1 MIEGNSS
8 VPGQIIH
15 TFIPA
20 QNKMY
25 EWKDLRA
32 LVLPGRTD
40 FKKTKK
46 AKSPYISKKKRKKR
60 SYVWIFQ
67 VYFWVDVHTNHR
79 VIAIMYGRSPGK
91 TVIGA

>member
-67 VYFWVDVHTNHR
+67 V
-79 VIAIMYGRSPGK
+79 
-91 TVIGA
+91 

>member
-67 VYFWVDVHTNHR
+67 VYFGSMSIQIIGLSQLCMDAHR
-79 VIAIMYGRSPGK
+79 GK
-91 TVIGA
+91 QS